1 MACRVFQ
8 RKASTSPYNWRRFAF
23 EHNDE
28 KRRQMRAQMTAVTHR
43 SLQNQLSRYGWQP
56 MFLSGDEFSAYLAEQ
71 EILLTDVMAS
81 LGLIRR

>member
-1 MACRVFQ
+1 MN
-8 RKASTSPYNWRRFAF
+8 T
-23 EHNDE
+23 
-28 KRRQMRAQMTAVTHR
+28 VTHGGVAE
-43 SLQNQLSRYGWQP
+43 QLARYGWQP